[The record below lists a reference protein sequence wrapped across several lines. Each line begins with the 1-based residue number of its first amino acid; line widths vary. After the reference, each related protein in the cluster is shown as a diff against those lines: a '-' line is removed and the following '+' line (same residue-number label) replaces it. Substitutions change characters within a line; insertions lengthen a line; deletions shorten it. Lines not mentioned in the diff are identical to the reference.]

1 MALDDESLSEEIA
14 GLPWVVDGINPE
26 EAGVLDDVSWLLK
39 TDTAVLETILNFR
52 WMSEDGVISA
62 DTRRALRAIRAAT
75 DADPRLGSTLAAYG
89 WIPDEV
95 TQHEAEAL
103 EILAEAVFPAF
114 RTQTVT
120 GIGAIRVPRSGVNAP
135 PSVTAKPF
143 EFARLLAEY
152 PWVRDGIDPPEPDNL
167 RQLSQTVSR
176 ATPANADL
184 IRELTNV
191 VWIQDGITDLEAQAV
206 VSWDNFFSNT
216 DESHLILA
224 ETVWG
229 FDWAQDDTNTE
240 EISLVDHLTNLG
252 SSDGANQVRALETV
266 LSYDWLRD
274 DVTSVELAF
283 MEEPGTTDWDSSP
296 PQRRHTP
303 APPSCP
309 RPFRHSRE
317 RRNLELGLQPTSVT
331 PSPFVPRPKSCQ
343 QAERGRRLS
352 GQRTVRTNALS
363 TRSAPRNSRTCRSID
378 LTVERLR
385 TGALYSHNATILHC
399 SFTDQHPSRG
409 RYSRT
414 DQDA

>member
-1 MALDDESLSEEIA
+1 
-14 GLPWVVDGINPE
+14 
-26 EAGVLDDVSWLLK
+26 
-39 TDTAVLETILNFR
+39 
-52 WMSEDGVISA
+52 MSEDGVISA

-89 WIPDEV
+89 CIPDEV

-135 PSVTAKPF
+135 PSVMAEPF
-143 EFARLLAEY
+143 EFARLLADY
-152 PWVRDGIDPPEPDNL
+152 SWVRDGIDPPEPDNL

-176 ATPANADL
+176 VTPANADL

-191 VWIQDGITDLEAQAV
+191 AWIQDGVSDLEAQAV

-216 DESHLILA
+216 DENHLILA

-229 FDWAQDDTNTE
+229 FDWAQDDTSTE
-240 EISLVDHLTNLG
+240 EIPLVDHLTNLG
-252 SSDGANQVRALETV
+252 NSDGANQVRALETV

-274 DVTSVELAF
+274 DVTTTELAF
-283 MEEPGTTDWDSSP
+283 MENLERLTEIAAEDHADALETVLSYATPRSPSPPPNRPSPRSPHPQLLPRLATPPRPPIRP
-296 PQRRHTP
+296 PQRRTLTP

-363 TRSAPRNSRTCRSID
+363 THSAPRNSRTCRSID